1 RLPSNIAPASHSSSP
16 MQHLSASC
24 DAHPQPALR
33 AEALLSAEGL
43 YFSRSGRNILTG
55 VSLDIV
61 AGETLTLIGPNGAGK
76 TTLVRLL
83 LGLDVPDKGIIR
95 RRPGLTIGYV
105 PQRFDL
111 DPALPMTVDRFL
123 GLGLGSAGTP
133 SAIASTLA
141 EVGASGVATQQ
152 LASLSGGELQRVLL
166 ARALMRKPQILVL
179 DEPVQGVDY
188 LGEAELFALFGYLR
202 VERAFA
208 VLMVGL
214 VLHVVMGSSDRV
226 LCLNRHICCSG
237 VPTAVARHPEYE
249 RLFGRRLAS
258 AFAVYEHHHDH
269 AHDLAGQIAP
279 SPGSATAPSETL
291 VPAARDDEDVATCSS
306 PSSSKPFLLRPASP
320 SLPRHLAAS

>member
-1 RLPSNIAPASHSSSP
+1 MSH
-16 MQHLSASC
+16 
-24 DAHPQPALR
+24 DHPQLAPR
-33 AEALLSAEGL
+33 AEALLSAEDL

-95 RRPGLTIGYV
+95 RRPGLSVGYV
-105 PQRFDL
+105 PQRFDI

-123 GLGLGSAGTP
+123 GLGLGSASTS
-133 SAIASTLA
+133 SAIASALA

-152 LASLSGGELQRVLL
+152 MASLSGGELQRVLL
-166 ARALMRKPQILVL
+166 ARALLRKPQILVL
-179 DEPVQGVDY
+179 DEPVRGVDY
-188 LGEAELFALFGYLR
+188 LGEAELYALIGNLR
-202 VERAFA
+202 DERGFA
-208 VLMVGL
+208 VLMVSHD
-214 VLHVVMGSSDRV
+214 LHVVMGSSDRV

-269 AHDLAGQIAP
+269 AHDLAGDTVIPASSANPGPMDAP
-279 SPGSATAPSETL
+279 
-291 VPAARDDEDVATCSS
+291 VPAAH
-306 PSSSKPFLLRPASP
+306 PASCDDKD
-320 SLPRHLAAS
+320 AAP